1 MWQNH
6 SDKAT
11 GASRF
16 GIALVGQFC
25 DEKGTPNHKG
35 TIIGVSGAGA
45 FKKRILGMGIV
56 AGTEIENV
64 RSAPLGDPV
73 EYKLKGYCLSLR
85 KSEAKLIEIC
95 NVTEAD

>member
-1 MWQNH
+1 MTT
-6 SDKAT
+6 SDIGESK
-11 GASRF
+11 
-16 GIALVGQFC
+16 GQKVTTL
-25 DEKGTPNHKG
+25 DTLPPNHKG